1 MSEKQLHEL
10 TARLNLNRRCA
21 ARPCE
26 MVARSESRRR
36 TKVNLQAGCRS
47 SVPSQPSDS
56 PPNAVQTPFWSRFG
70 RYSEKPKEKGLTHY
84 CTQVL

>member
-10 TARLNLNRRCA
+10 TARLSLNRRCA

-36 TKVNLQAGCRS
+36 TKVNLQAGRVPWV
-47 SVPSQPSDS
+47 SVRAWIR
-56 PPNAVQTPFWSRFG
+56 NARYPIVG
-70 RYSEKPKEKGLTHY
+70 RE
-84 CTQVL
+84 